1 MEEFKKYLKME
12 KKSEQTINN
21 YILAVEIYKKWLLD
35 STNVEFKKLIREN
48 IVDFIF
54 YIRKIKKSKKGL
66 PLRAESINQYIS
78 GLVKFNEYL
87 VETGKQKN
95 IVITSK
101 DKIKIQKNGINPCKV
116 TNEDIKKFRQNI
128 LESDCRSLNNF
139 ERIRNYCLVCIM
151 EFCRCQSIRG
161 NQYYFR

>member
-1 MEEFKKYLKME
+1 MEEFRKYLKLE
-12 KKSEQTINN
+12 NKSQQTINN

-54 YIRKIKKSKKGL
+54 YLRKIKKTKQGT
-66 PLRAESINQYIS
+66 PLKAESINQYIS

-87 VETGKQKN
+87 VENGKQKD

-101 DKIKIQKNGINPCKV
+101 DKIKVQRGGINPCKV
-116 TNEDIKKFRQNI
+116 TNEEVKEFRQKI
-128 LESDCRSLNNF
+128 LESDCRTLNNF
-139 ERIRNYCLVCIM
+139 ERIRNYCLVCIL
-151 EFCRCQSIRG
+151 EFCRYKSIRG
-161 NQYYFR
+161 YQYYFR